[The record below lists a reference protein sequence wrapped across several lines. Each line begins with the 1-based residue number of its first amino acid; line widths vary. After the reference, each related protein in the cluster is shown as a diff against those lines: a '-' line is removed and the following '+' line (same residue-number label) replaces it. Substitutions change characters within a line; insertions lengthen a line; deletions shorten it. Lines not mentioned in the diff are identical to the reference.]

1 MVETPFQVH
10 LYSEPWVCR
19 YIEYFK
25 KENYSYVHI
34 GPTGGIVK
42 TSSEQELSPL
52 YAVIFKDDKNPN
64 DTFILG
70 HCIVSNHTV
79 ASIAYIFLE
88 EWMRVS
94 HK

>member
-25 KENYSYVHI
+25 KQNYSCVHI
-34 GPTGGIVK
+34 DPIGDIVK

-64 DTFILG
+64 DSFILG
-70 HCIVSNHTV
+70 HCIVSNHRV
-79 ASIAYIFLE
+79 RVLHIFF
-88 EWMRVS
+88 W
-94 HK
+94 KNG